1 MGEPG
6 PTQLFTDSKAA
17 RDVSYNPE
25 LHDRMKHV
33 ERRHFFVRDMV
44 EKFELEVPY
53 VSTVDNIADFF
64 TKPMHTSKQFFAFRS
79 LIMNERKPAA
89 TRKLDM
95 GLVAAYACGA
105 RGSG

>member
-1 MGEPG
+1 
-6 PTQLFTDSKAA
+6 
-17 RDVSYNPE
+17 
-25 LHDRMKHV
+25 
-33 ERRHFFVRDMV
+33 MV

-89 TRKLDM
+89 ARKLDV